1 MERLGYTRLYATLTG
16 TLLVLIGL
24 FGFLA
29 SSEFKTPYLT
39 DEMLGFLAVNGWANS
54 FRIVLGLFGLVMATK
69 FSKLYAGL
77 AGVLLLGLGIW
88 GLLAPNGQLLLDK
101 LPAGRAANILN
112 LVLGLLGLIA
122 VVAVHSDG
130 MTKRFRQRMERR
142 RRHRLANRRRR
153 RLKKAETAKKK
164 TASEKQAGDGKGPS
178 KKQAEPKASAG
189 AAGGGRA
196 QRPERERTPSDS
208 ARKREDG

>member
-1 MERLGYTRLYATLTG
+1 MERLGYTRLYATVTG
-16 TLLVLIGL
+16 TMLVLAGL

-54 FRIVLGLFGLVMATK
+54 FRIVLGLLGLVMATR
-69 FSKLYAGL
+69 FSRLYAAF
-77 AGVLLLGLGIW
+77 AGVLLLALGIW
-88 GLLAPNGQLLLDK
+88 GALAPNGQLLFDK
-101 LPAGRAANILN
+101 LPAGHAANLIN
-112 LVLGLLGLIA
+112 VVLGLLGLIA

-130 MTKRFRQRMERR
+130 MTKRFRQRLERR

-153 RLKKAETAKKK
+153 RLRKAEAAKRKPAREKKPAAPEGSTAKDSPKKAGA
-164 TASEKQAGDGKGPS
+164 P
-178 KKQAEPKASAG
+178 
-189 AAGGGRA
+189 AAGKS
-196 QRPERERTPSDS
+196 QRPDRERTPSDS

>member
-1 MERLGYTRLYATLTG
+1 MERLGYTRLYATVTG

-54 FRIVLGLFGLVMATK
+54 FRIVLGLLGLIMATR

-112 LVLGLLGLIA
+112 LVLGLLGLML
-122 VVAVHSDG
+122 HKDG
-130 MTKRFRQRMERR
+130 PGPVGLLLFAA
-142 RRHRLANRRRR
+142 HYFCYPLLAWLLLAPQPR
-153 RLKKAETAKKK
+153 AK
-164 TASEKQAGDGKGPS
+164 P
-178 KKQAEPKASAG
+178 
-189 AAGGGRA
+189 
-196 QRPERERTPSDS
+196 
-208 ARKREDG
+208 